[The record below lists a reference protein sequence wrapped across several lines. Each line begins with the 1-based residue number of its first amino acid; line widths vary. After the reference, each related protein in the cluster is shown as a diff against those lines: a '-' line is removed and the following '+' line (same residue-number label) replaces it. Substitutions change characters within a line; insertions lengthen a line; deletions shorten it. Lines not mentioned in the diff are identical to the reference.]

1 MKINPKKVK
10 IYLKLIRLVSIL
22 IYRSKNNFRKSEDL
36 SKVKSTC
43 VDTYNTGRN
52 KSEIKTR
59 NKIQVLGKSVDTYS
73 IDPDISEDFT
83 KVYSGS
89 VDTYSRERNLKV
101 FHSPCEIAYLYC
113 SMAYALSHR
122 ELIEIP

>member
-1 MKINPKKVK
+1 MKINPKKVN
-10 IYLKLIRLVSIL
+10 IYLKSNQLVSIL
-22 IYRSKNNFRKSEDL
+22 IIQE
-36 SKVKSTC
+36 
-43 VDTYNTGRN
+43 
-52 KSEIKTR
+52 EIKTR
-59 NKIQVLGKSVDTYS
+59 NKIKVLGKCVDTYS